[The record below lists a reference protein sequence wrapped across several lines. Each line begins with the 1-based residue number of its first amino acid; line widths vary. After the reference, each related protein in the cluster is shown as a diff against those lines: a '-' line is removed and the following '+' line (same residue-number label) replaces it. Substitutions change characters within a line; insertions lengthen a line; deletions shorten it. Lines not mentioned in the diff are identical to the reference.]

1 MNILQP
7 GCIMPQNLT
16 APQRWQLIRGASA
29 GGHADLAVASQLDCA
44 F

>member
-7 GCIMPQNLT
+7 GRIMPQNLT
-16 APQRWQLIRGASA
+16 APQRRQLIRGASA